1 MTEQPLAAILDEPL
15 PGEVAVAPLAVND
28 RPVSRAAASPTAA
41 DAAGASW
48 TEVRDNPWLLVSV
61 LFGVTAVLGLP
72 LLWQSKA
79 FTWRG
84 KLSLSLA
91 VIAWTGLLVW
101 LCALVLQWSYA
112 RIVNSL

>member
-1 MTEQPLAAILDEPL
+1 MTEQPLAAIIDEPL

-28 RPVSRAAASPTAA
+28 RPVAGAPANSTA
-41 DAAGASW
+41 AAGASW